1 MQAVLETLKAW
12 REATISGLSVSHPF
26 SDNATSAN
34 LPSSRL
40 TARADGPYVVPCCVP
55 VDVEERVKVEA
66 DADLE
71 TIVAALR
78 ALPDSVCYAAAAR
91 VHSHHLQEPVVYE
104 PDENGRRT
112 ALLRWKVIASW
123 A

>member
-12 REATISGLSVSHPF
+12 REATVSGLSVSHPF
-26 SDNATSAN
+26 SDNATSAT

-71 TIVAALR
+71 TRVEALR
-78 ALPDSVCYAAAAR
+78 ALSGAIHITAAAR
-91 VHSHHLQEPVVYE
+91 IHSHTLVSETYE

-112 ALLRWKVIASW
+112 ALLRWKVVASW